1 MYRGK
6 DSVYKFF
13 EDIFEEEKQIDE
25 YMKEFYQSKMILTK
39 DDWKIYNQAEC
50 CYVCKESFT
59 DENYKVRDHCHVTN
73 KFRGPACN
81 RCNLQMKLTHTKI
94 GRASCRERV

>member
-25 YMKEFYQSKMILTK
+25 YMKAFYKSKMILTK
-39 DDWKIYNQAEC
+39 DDWKEYNQAKC
-50 CYVCKESFT
+50 CYICKESFT
-59 DENYKVRDHCHVTN
+59 KENYKVRDHCHVTN
-73 KFRGPACN
+73 KFRGQACN
-81 RCNLQMKLTHTKI
+81 RCNLQMKITHTI
-94 GRASCRERV
+94 RSEEHTSEL